1 MKEAAGEANLTV
13 IAVILIGV
21 VMAVAMPLIT
31 SMMAKTAERS
41 CCTNAGGDMVSGKCS
56 VNSGWDGKVCN

>member
-21 VMAVAMPLIT
+21 VMAIAMPLIT
-31 SMMAKTAERS
+31 TMMNNVKARAE
-41 CCTNAGGDMVSGKCS
+41 CTNEGKSWIDGKCVDNS
-56 VNSGWDGKVCN
+56 VN